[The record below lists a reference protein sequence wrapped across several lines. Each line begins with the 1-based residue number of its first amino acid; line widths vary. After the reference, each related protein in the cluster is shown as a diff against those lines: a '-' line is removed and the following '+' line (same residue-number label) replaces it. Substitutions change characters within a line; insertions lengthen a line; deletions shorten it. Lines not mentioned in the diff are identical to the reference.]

1 MIVLIY
7 LFYLTVQCCV
17 RTGDVYLILKQNVLF
32 SACFCRLIN
41 KLMYPECL
49 FHKGIMMENNL
60 GQLISKKIL

>member
-32 SACFCRLIN
+32 SAFFLSID
-41 KLMYPECL
+41 
-49 FHKGIMMENNL
+49 
-60 GQLISKKIL
+60 